1 MVRMRDHGILL
12 SLDGP
17 YSNVLKMKPP
27 MVFNKSNAKTV
38 VEKLDQVLENFKIKS
53 HL

>member
-1 MVRMRDHGILL
+1 MRNHRVLM

-17 YSNVLKMKPP
+17 YSNVLKIKPP
-27 MVFNKSNAKTV
+27 MVFNKSNAQTV
-38 VEKLDQVLENFKIKS
+38 VEKLDHVLENLKLKS